1 MYTKK
6 NIETIV
12 EEFKK
17 LLEEHDCLR
26 DVSIYYNNKRVYWL
40 NMEWNRETKEY
51 QEAKIW
57 VDEGEGYHP
66 KKYCQYAPDTNIISF
81 SSEGE
86 LGDRIYDYGVPEW
99 LDDFADKYCLYTEC
113 ATSWFFFF
121 APTGDWDEWETD
133 NIKADNSKTEN
144 QKPVY
149 LYRDDDYKELP
160 ELRIV
165 ANFWE
170 KLCTKSKD
178 EGSCALGYGMF
189 FIYQG
194 TKYKMIPRSNK
205 QGEWSWTQW
214 VDIIKSCLADIGC
227 TNIYWDCGRLD

>member
-17 LLEEHDCLR
+17 LLEEHDCLH
-26 DVSIYYNNKRVYWL
+26 DVSIYYNNKRIYWL
-40 NMEWNRETKEY
+40 NMEWNRETREY

-66 KKYCQYAPDTNIISF
+66 KKYCREAPDTNIISF

-86 LGDRIYDYGVPEW
+86 LGDLIYGYGVPEW
-99 LDDFADKYCLYTEC
+99 LDKFAGKYGLYVEC
-113 ATSWFFFF
+113 TVSWFFYF
-121 APTGDWDEWETD
+121 APNGDWDEWETD
-133 NIKADNSKTEN
+133 NIVIKN
-144 QKPVY
+144 QSPIY
-149 LYRDDDYKELP
+149 LYRDEDYGNLP

-165 ANFWE
+165 AKCWE
-170 KLCTKSKD
+170 KLCAISKD
-178 EGSCALGYGMF
+178 EGSCAIGYGMLF
-189 FIYQG
+189 VYRG
-194 TKYKMIPRSNK
+194 VKYKMIPRSNK

-214 VDIIKSCLADIGC
+214 VDVIKSCLMDVGC
-227 TNIYWDCGRLD
+227 TDILWDCGHLD